1 MSEIIKI
8 RIMNTSEVKR
18 FKVLR
23 LILGDQLN
31 YQHSWF
37 QKVDND
43 VLYTIMEMR
52 QETDYV
58 RHHIQKIIA
67 FFASMYN
74 FASWLSKKGHKVHHI
89 MINDP
94 ENRQSLEANLNFL
107 ISKYNIERFEYI
119 LPDEY
124 RPDRQLVS
132 YCNTLRISTQ
142 VYDSEHFMTKR
153 SELVE
158 VFGDRKQFL
167 MESFYRY
174 MRKKYQIL
182 TEGDGLPVGGKWNF
196 DAENRS
202 AFNKGLTIPEP
213 LVFQHEYSKI
223 LREINK
229 ADIDHFGVAHA
240 EDFPWPTCRKEAL
253 AVMNYFNEKLLPWFG
268 KYQDAMLTTSP
279 SLFHSRISFA
289 LNVKMLSPS
298 EVIES
303 AITTWQQHP
312 ELISLSQIEG
322 YVRQIMGW
330 REYMRGI
337 YWAFMPEYK
346 SLNYFSSFNA
356 LPDWFWTGQ
365 TQMNCMHY
373 AITQSLETAYA
384 HHIQRLML
392 TGNFT
397 LLASINPDEVDKWY
411 LGIYIDALEW
421 VQLPNTRGMS
431 QYADGGIVGS
441 KPYVST
447 ANYIHK
453 MSDYCSK
460 CRYDRSKRTGPD
472 ACPFN
477 SLYWDFYIRNED
489 LLSRNPRI
497 GMAYNQIKKMDAS
510 EKSVLQNQADYL
522 MNNLNNL

>member
-1 MSEIIKI
+1 MKSSEGKKFKI
-8 RIMNTSEVKR
+8 
-18 FKVLR
+18 LR

-37 QKVDND
+37 QNVDND
-43 VLYTIMEMR
+43 VLYTLMEIR

-74 FASWLSKKGHKVHHI
+74 FASWLYKNGHQVHHI

-94 ENRQSLEANLNFL
+94 ENRQSLDANLNFL
-107 ISKYNIERFEYI
+107 ISKHGIEKFEYI

-124 RPDRQLVS
+124 RMNQQLAD
-132 YCNTLRISTQ
+132 YCKTLCISTQ
-142 VYDSEHFMTKR
+142 VFDSEHFMTTR

-158 VFGDRKQFL
+158 MFGDRKQFL

-174 MRKKYQIL
+174 MRKKHHIL
-182 TEGDGLPVGGKWNF
+182 MEGAELPAGGKWNF

-202 AFNKGLTIPEP
+202 TFNKDLPIPEP
-213 LVFQHEYSKI
+213 LVFHHDYSQI
-223 LREINK
+223 LEEINK
-229 ADIDHFGVAHA
+229 AGVDHFGVANA
-240 EDFPWPTCRKEAL
+240 VDFPWPTSRKEAL
-253 AVMNYFNEKLLPWFG
+253 AVMNYFNRKLLPWFG
-268 KYQDAMLTTSP
+268 KFQDAMLTTSP

-289 LNVKMLSPS
+289 LNIKMLSPT

-303 AITTWQQHP
+303 AITTWQEQP
-312 ELISLSQIEG
+312 DLISLSQIEG
-322 YVRQIMGW
+322 YVRQIIGW

-337 YWAFMPEYK
+337 YWAFMPDYK
-346 SLNYFSSFNA
+346 SLNYFSSFNKI
-356 LPDWFWTGQ
+356 PDWFWTGK
-365 TQMNCMHY
+365 TKMNCLHHS
-373 AITQSLETAYA
+373 ITQSLETAYA

-392 TGNFT
+392 TGNFA
-397 LLASINPDEVDKWY
+397 LLSGIHPDEVDKWY

-431 QYADGGIVGS
+431 QFADGGVVGS

-447 ANYIHK
+447 ANYINK

-460 CRYDRSKRTGPD
+460 CRYKRSERTGPD

-477 SLYWDFYIRNED
+477 SLYWDFYIRNEA

-497 GMAYNQIKKMDAS
+497 GMVYNQLKKMGDT
-510 EKSVLQNQADYL
+510 EKSVLQNRADYL
-522 MNNLNNL
+522 KNHLNDL